1 MGIGAYT
8 VNGYRLKGRAAAGF
22 GPRSQQTLEPL
33 RMEMDRRRESV
44 GALPYIRLQNPA
56 APVSNGPAAALKWR
70 ARQPVRTSV
79 PARHSYD
86 V

>member
-8 VNGYRLKGRAAAGF
+8 ANGYRLKGRAAAGF

-56 APVSNGPAAALKWR
+56 APVSNGEHDSRPGQASR
-70 ARQPVRTSV
+70 P
-79 PARHSYD
+79 PFI
-86 V
+86 